1 VRALFTKDGVLT
13 TAGDAHS
20 MIYRNTKPQ
29 PGQRV
34 DGAAFRHRISVHLG
48 KRMRLLGTPV
58 RVRSPSQVGSDTI
71 AYGFEFPAI
80 GEVGTGMLHLRN
92 GKIVVAV
99 VDPAIRIP
107 FGGG

>member
-1 VRALFTKDGVLT
+1 
-13 TAGDAHS
+13 

-34 DGAAFRHRISVHLG
+34 DGAVFRHRISVHLG
-48 KRMRLLGTPV
+48 KRMRVLGTPV
-58 RVRSPSQVGSDTI
+58 RVASPSQAGSVTI

-80 GEVGTGMLHLRN
+80 DEVGTGLLHLRN

-99 VDPAIRIP
+99 LDPAIRLP
-107 FGGG
+107 FGGGRLP